1 MSKAYVGIDPG
12 KTGAIGV
19 LGSVWGPLVWD
30 VPMIN
35 GDYNFYEM
43 WKLLGGVILHYSA
56 TYLTLEKQQAMPKQ
70 GVSSTFA
77 TGRGYGAWEALC
89 WITTPDFEIVSPR
102 VWKKKLGL
110 SSDKEESRELAIKL
124 YPSMQDQLKRKKD
137 HNRAEALLLAHYTK
151 LLREEES

>member
-1 MSKAYVGIDPG
+1 MSIAYLGIDPG
-12 KTGAIGV
+12 KTGAIAAVNSNGHV
-19 LGSVWGPLVWD
+19 FIAD
-30 VPMIN
+30 IPMLN

-43 WKLLGGVILHYSA
+43 WKLLGGVIQHYSA

-124 YPSMQDQLKRKKD
+124 YPSVTDQLKRVKD

-151 LLREEES
+151 LIREV